1 MARGGKRAGAGR
13 PKMHD
18 EPMERVRVPA
28 SMMADVKRFV
38 ASKGFTLPVYSARV
52 SAGYPMPA
60 EDTIDDRVDIAT
72 LLGGNLEDA
81 FIVYANGDSMKDA
94 GIFDGDALLV
104 QPHVKPGNGKIV
116 VAAVDGQV
124 TVKFLIVKKGKAFL
138 MPANPA
144 YDEIP
149 IDSEHGVTIWGV
161 VETSLRMHRH

>member
-1 MARGGKRAGAGR
+1 MARGGKREGAGR
-13 PKMHD
+13 PKVHH
-18 EPMERVRVPA
+18 EPTERIRVPA
-28 SMMADVKRFV
+28 RMLADVKRFV
-38 ASKGFTLPVYSARV
+38 AGNGLTLPVYSGRV

-60 EDTIDDRVDIAT
+60 EDTIEDRVDIAS

-104 QPHVKPGNGKIV
+104 QPRVKASNGKIV

-124 TVKFLIVKKGKAFL
+124 TVKFLIVKKGKAYL

-149 IDSEHGVTIWGV
+149 IDDEHGVVIWGV

>member
-1 MARGGKRAGAGR
+1 MARGGKREGAGR
-13 PKMHD
+13 PKIHT
-18 EPMERVRVPA
+18 EPTERVRVPA
-28 SMMADVKRFV
+28 SMLDGVKQFV
-38 ASKGFTLPVYSARV
+38 ATKGFTLPVYSGRV
-52 SAGYPMPA
+52 SAGYPMPT
-60 EDTIDDRVDIAT
+60 EDHIEDRVDMAS

-104 QPHVKPGNGKIV
+104 QPHVKPGHGKIV
-116 VAAVDGQV
+116 VAAVDGQM

-149 IDSEHGVTIWGV
+149 IDPEQGVVIWGV